1 MFLFFFL
8 HLSRVKKVYILLIV
22 LALAIFGFLNRN
34 KLLSKKTV
42 VNNSVPSFSQGKL
55 DELVVFQFGKKDT
68 VDNSDTVNAL
78 ISQLYGIKFEEKAA
92 LTDEFKED
100 QILVLDKIEVRF
112 GKSYSKIEKEI
123 EKLVE
128 ESEVILKVDPSNII
142 YFEAPGRVDINCKVL
157 EKIRGTLTQDNFTI
171 KVKSDL
177 GKDRELY
184 KVKDHELQL
193 LFFKTTEKVSDIN
206 TIPGTN
212 LDLIDIKSIY

>member
-128 ESEVILKVDPSNII
+128 ESEVILKVDP
-142 YFEAPGRVDINCKVL
+142 
-157 EKIRGTLTQDNFTI
+157 
-171 KVKSDL
+171 
-177 GKDRELY
+177 
-184 KVKDHELQL
+184 
-193 LFFKTTEKVSDIN
+193 
-206 TIPGTN
+206 
-212 LDLIDIKSIY
+212 

>member
-1 MFLFFFL
+1 
-8 HLSRVKKVYILLIV
+8 VKKVYILLIV

-112 GKSYSKIEKEI
+112 
-123 EKLVE
+123 
-128 ESEVILKVDPSNII
+128 
-142 YFEAPGRVDINCKVL
+142 
-157 EKIRGTLTQDNFTI
+157 
-171 KVKSDL
+171 
-177 GKDRELY
+177 
-184 KVKDHELQL
+184 
-193 LFFKTTEKVSDIN
+193 
-206 TIPGTN
+206 
-212 LDLIDIKSIY
+212 